1 MPPIRKSIAS
11 LCVLV
16 LTACAGEPFRA
27 VAEEHDAGPGPATI
41 PADPAIGPPVSSV
54 APSPKKRAYAR
65 SGPSQVAA
73 FDPATGHV
81 LSTTVV
87 GEVVGDLVLDGS
99 RLLAATSPNDLE
111 TSRVRAF
118 DIVDGQLSLVG
129 ESDELGPGARLFPF
143 PPYVLVLTEDM
154 AVTWS
159 LLDSALRLVP
169 GSQAINRPS
178 SLVSASV
185 PGRLLSL
192 SSTGFDAGETFDSLL
207 VARFDSQWQ
216 IDFHSIPAPGR
227 PSSRLAGAEDR
238 DEAYLVRKHEDG
250 SQIEIAEIS
259 RVDPAVPTSFRSVT
273 VPGAKGSIECVEVA
287 ADRDA
292 LVLLLSRGSSTG
304 ALVLLPLRLDAE
316 PSMVPLSGPVESSPW
331 FCRSLALSPSGRVL
345 AATTQSIEA
354 FDLGGS
360 GAAPELI
367 RDADFAGGGFAAPL
381 ITVE

>member
-129 ESDELGPGARLFPF
+129 ESNELGPGARLFPF

-169 GSQAINRPS
+169 GSQAINRP
-178 SLVSASV
+178 LE
-185 PGRLLSL
+185 PRI
-192 SSTGFDAGETFDSLL
+192 GE
-207 VARFDSQWQ
+207 
-216 IDFHSIPAPGR
+216 
-227 PSSRLAGAEDR
+227 
-238 DEAYLVRKHEDG
+238 
-250 SQIEIAEIS
+250 
-259 RVDPAVPTSFRSVT
+259 RSGT
-273 VPGAKGSIECVEVA
+273 
-287 ADRDA
+287 A
-292 LVLLLSRGSSTG
+292 LVLEQYRLRRRRDLRLTARGALRLAVADRLPLHPSPGSSELASRG
-304 ALVLLPLRLDAE
+304 R
-316 PSMVPLSGPVESSPW
+316 
-331 FCRSLALSPSGRVL
+331 
-345 AATTQSIEA
+345 
-354 FDLGGS
+354 
-360 GAAPELI
+360 
-367 RDADFAGGGFAAPL
+367 
-381 ITVE
+381 